1 MQKILEKKKEV
12 FVGVAIA
19 ALTLVVIS
27 VWNLWSAGYVGEQ
40 EEVIVPPVVTCAYRH
55 ALTGV
60 CLDHDPYAGALPPV
74 YAVMIENSRDAW
86 PQAGLLESFLVFEVP
101 TEANIPRLLAFYHGI
116 DQNVDKIGPVRSARP
131 YFIDLATPF
140 QSLYAHV
147 GGSPAA
153 VEFLKSTAS
162 RVFNL
167 DEMANQYQFWRDSSR
182 AMPHNVYTATDL
194 LAQGLAK
201 RHPEKTEWTYPTY
214 TFKDDAPSGL
224 AQDFIV
230 EFGAPSYRVTWKYD
244 QENNAYVRWQN
255 SHEHTMENG
264 DVVRANN
271 VIVMVAEIDVLDSVG
286 RLAIET
292 VGEGEA
298 RVMQDGK
305 IIQATW
311 KRASTDELVR
321 FYDEMNSEIAL
332 NGGATW
338 VEVVPTLD
346 DYFFEIVVAE

>member
-1 MQKILEKKKEV
+1 M
-12 FVGVAIA
+12 GVAIA

-27 VWNLWSAGYVGEQ
+27 VWNLWSAGYVGQ
-40 EEVIVPPVVTCAYRH
+40 PAVDVVPPVATCAYRH
-55 ALTGV
+55 PLTGA
-60 CLDHDPYAGALPPV
+60 CLERDPYDGALPPV
-74 YAVMIENSRDAW
+74 YAVMVENSRDAW

-116 DQNVDKIGPVRSARP
+116 DASVDRIGPVRSARP

-153 VEFLKSTAS
+153 VADLKTTTD
-162 RVFNL
+162 VLNL

-194 LAQGLAK
+194 LAQGLTK
-201 RHPEKTEWTYPTY
+201 RYPEKTEWSYPTY

-224 AQDFIV
+224 AQDVIV
-230 EFGAPSYRVTWKYD
+230 EFGAPSYQVTWRYEAERN
-244 QENNAYVRWQN
+244 QYLRWHN
-255 SHEHTMENG
+255 SSEHTTEDG
-264 DVVRANN
+264 HTIAANN
-271 VIVMVAEIDVLDSVG
+271 VVVMSAEIAVLDNVG
-286 RLAIET
+286 RLDIET

-298 RVMQDGK
+298 RVMQDGR
-305 IIQATW
+305 IIQSTW
-311 KRASTDELVR
+311 KRASVDELVR
-321 FYDEMNSEIAL
+321 FYDESGAEIAL

-338 VEVVPTLD
+338 IEIVPTLD
-346 DYFFEIVVAE
+346 DHFFEIVEAE